1 MANYFEL
8 RREEKVALEKMENL
22 VQQAENE
29 SRELTA
35 SEQTDFDICQ
45 RAVKSI
51 KPQLASLQKQN
62 TLRKFVDAG
71 GHIIPG
77 GSGSSTPENLM
88 RKPAQTLSA
97 DYFGDFH
104 RWLQSSGRE
113 VSAAMYE
120 GSNTGGGY
128 TVPVVVDDQIVP
140 LAVSETGVRKLA
152 SVVPTSSDI
161 KFPTKS
167 AFGTAALKAESGAT
181 SYSFGGSQ
189 PTVGQFTLSAFMGG
203 VAGDVSWELIQ
214 DVPAFQQFAVQDM
227 LDAMTMYEEALFIS
241 GSGTGEAQGLIG
253 GVGAGVTAEP
263 DTLGNLVSIAG
274 TLDLTGTLN
283 ALYHPGASWLMAR
296 PTSILIRKAQTEANL
311 FVPAWT
317 RVGTQDFLHG
327 YPVEYSAFMPTA
339 ARAASPVLFGDFKR
353 GYLIGD
359 RGGSGIN
366 VKVLDQPK
374 ATQGLLTLLA
384 YRRMDGRVR
393 RSEAIQTYTIASS

>member
-1 MANYFEL
+1 MSNLFEL
-8 RREEKVALEKMENL
+8 KREQKAALDKMENL
-22 VQQAENE
+22 IQQAENE
-29 SRELTA
+29 GRELTA
-35 SEQTDFDICQ
+35 AQETDFAICQ
-45 RAVKSI
+45 RAVNTL
-51 KPQLASLQKQN
+51 KPQIAAIEKQN

-71 GHIIPG
+71 GHILPG
-77 GSGSSTPENLM
+77 GSGSPTPENLM
-88 RKPAQTLSA
+88 RKPAQTLSS

-104 RWLQSSGRE
+104 RWIQSSGRE

-128 TVPVVVDDQIVP
+128 AVPIVVDDQIVP
-140 LAVSETGVRKLA
+140 LAISETGVRKLA
-152 SVVPTSSDI
+152 SVIPTVSDI

-181 SYSFGGSQ
+181 PYSFGGTQ

-203 VAGDVSWELIQ
+203 VAGDISWELVQ

-227 LDAMTMYEEALFIS
+227 LDAMTMFEEELFIS
-241 GSGTGEAQGLIG
+241 GTGTGEAQGLIG
-253 GVGAGVTAEP
+253 NVGAGVIEEP

-317 RVGTQDFLHG
+317 RVGNQDFLHG
-327 YPVEYSAFMPTA
+327 YPVEYSAFMPAA
-339 ARAASPVLFGDFKR
+339 ARAATPVLFGDFKR
-353 GYLIGD
+353 GYVIGD

-366 VKVLDQPK
+366 VKILDQPK

-393 RSEAIQTYTIASS
+393 RSEAMQSYTIASS